1 MGQLGALGC
10 PFLRD
15 LDGTQGRTGLLSMH
29 VDPRCAFHRDLDVTL
44 ADFQRAFV
52 LSIFPG
58 GSEVSKSEYFDNY
71 DLPCPIRVEVQRRD
85 GRRETVVLR
94 SPSRGS
100 VEAEA
105 DLLRFLGRSGLPVP
119 RVLAGPAPKPSG
131 GSMILLSLLPGIDLQ
146 KFSMGSPDRLEAS
159 KRILLGGISRLSALT
174 GPLSEGLDGLGIPR
188 RTLLEQF
195 EVAADGASD
204 WAGVPAFRSASD
216 ALRPVL
222 GSIDTPL
229 VFTNGDYQP
238 GNLLTDGHT
247 VTGFLDFEGLLPGPA
262 DRIRQIS
269 HLRSPPSEQGRCH
282 RIHAKGAWLYKH
294 DFAPALALGCLTTL
308 RKEIAAHESPAADP
322 SYREH
327 VLALLSDS
335 IELMTGR
342 RPG

>member
-1 MGQLGALGC
+1 
-10 PFLRD
+10 
-15 LDGTQGRTGLLSMH
+15 MH
-29 VDPRCAFHRDLDVTL
+29 ANPICAFHRDLDVTL
-44 ADFQRAFV
+44 ADFQREFV

-58 GSEVSKSEYFDNY
+58 GSEISKSEYFDNY

-94 SPSRGS
+94 SPRGGS

-105 DLLRFLGRSGLPVP
+105 DLLRFLGGSGLPVP
-119 RVLAGPAPKPSG
+119 KLLAGPAPTPSG

-174 GPLSEGLDGLGIPR
+174 DPLSEGLDGRGIPR
-188 RTLLEQF
+188 RTLREQF

-204 WAGVPAFRSASD
+204 WAGVPAFRSASE
-216 ALRPVL
+216 ALRPIL
-222 GSIDTPL
+222 ASIDTPL

-238 GNLLTDGHT
+238 GNFLTDGHM
-247 VTGFLDFEGLLPGPA
+247 VTGFLDFEGACFQDPLIGF
-262 DRIRQIS
+262 
-269 HLRSPPSEQGRCH
+269 
-282 RIHAKGAWLYKH
+282 AKYPIYDLHPLNKGGLIEYMLKTFHYTKH
-294 DFAPALALGCLTTL
+294 DFAPRLALGCLTIL
-308 RKEIAAHESPAADP
+308 RKEIAAHESPSDDP

-335 IELMTGR
+335 VELTTGR